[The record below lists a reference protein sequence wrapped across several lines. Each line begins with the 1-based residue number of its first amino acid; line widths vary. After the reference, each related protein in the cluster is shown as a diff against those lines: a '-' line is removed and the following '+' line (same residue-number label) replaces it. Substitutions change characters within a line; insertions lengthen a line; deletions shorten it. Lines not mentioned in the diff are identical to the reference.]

1 MEYILL
7 SICMILLFTA
17 LYILLFKCY
26 PSKKDISK
34 VNQEKI
40 KLVRNRIFV

>member
-7 SICMILLFTA
+7 SIFIIIAMIAF
-17 LYILLFKCY
+17 YMLLFKCY
-26 PSKKDISK
+26 PSKKDISRT
-34 VNQEKI
+34 NMEKI